1 MNTRHTGIIPES
13 PYSGARVLSTKVSP
27 DLHKRIRTF
36 AVEVDATVSAVIKT
50 AVSQYLTS
58 QGH

>member
-1 MNTRHTGIIPES
+1 MNTGHTGAIPAS
-13 PYSGARVLSTKVSP
+13 PYSEARVLSTKVSP
-27 DLHKRIRTF
+27 DLHKRLRTF

>member
-1 MNTRHTGIIPES
+1 MNTGPSGFIPES
-13 PYSGARVLSTKVSP
+13 PYSEARVLSTKVSP

-36 AVEVDATVSAVIKT
+36 AVERDATVSAVIKT
-50 AVSQYLTS
+50 AVAQYLTS